1 MATNWVVHGPTLRI
15 VGCVGGLTACP
26 WGRARRLRCRM
37 DLLSADESQLSDP
50 QHRFFASDTIR
61 FFVGG
66 RQCGK
71 SSVAIATALATVQLG
86 EDCTL
91 IAPSH
96 EQAGELCDR
105 AHEYREDSVVRQ
117 TRTQLEFDT
126 GATLF
131 VTRATEYTTHPT
143 EAPTH
148 LVVDEAQMLDEDV
161 LFELLDPTDAP
172 APLAIC
178 GASNPMGVDLRQ
190 IAAYSRFDYVVA
202 PSFTNPAVDM
212 NDVIDRKHARLQA
225 GRDSVVDN

>member
-1 MATNWVVHGPTLRI
+1 
-15 VGCVGGLTACP
+15 
-26 WGRARRLRCRM
+26 M

-105 AHEYREDSVVRQ
+105 AHEYREDSVVRR
-117 TRTQLEFDT
+117 TRTELDLAH
-126 GATLF
+126 GATLS
-131 VTRATEYTTHPT
+131 T
-143 EAPTH
+143 PTH

-178 GASNPMGVDLRQ
+178 GASNPMSVDLRQ